1 MNRTTA
7 RGATIACGFLLVAAV
22 FAGPATAQTTGSAPD
37 DDDQIVLHGT
47 LRVAEGETAGA
58 AVIFDGP
65 AVIDGTVRESLVVF
79 NGSVEISGEVRKDV
93 VVFNGDV
100 VVRSGATIGG
110 NLVTQSD
117 PKVEPGAT
125 VAGEQRS
132 VSTEVDLTDVGLASR
147 FAWWV
152 AYSLSA
158 LALGLILLALAPR
171 LDEAIVRAARDRRG
185 AAIATGV
192 AVFFLLP
199 IVAVVLLATVVGIP
213 LGLFLLLALALL
225 YTIGY
230 VAGAHAI
237 GRMLVKPPASRYVGF
252 LAGLGVVRLLALVPV
267 VGGITWTV
275 TTIAGFGV
283 LLVAARRA
291 THDSDTVVMPST
303 PPPMPAMTD

>member
-1 MNRTTA
+1 MNRTIA
-7 RGATIACGFLLVAAV
+7 RGATIVCGFLFAAAM
-22 FAGPATAQTTGSAPD
+22 FAGPAAAQTTGSGSD

-47 LRVAEGETAGA
+47 LQVDEGQTAGA
-58 AVIFDGP
+58 AVIFDGS

-79 NGSVEISGEVRKDV
+79 NGSVEITGEVRKDV

-117 PKVEPGAT
+117 PTVEPGAT
-125 VAGEQRS
+125 VTGEQRS

-171 LDEAIVRAARDRRG
+171 LDEAIGRAARDRRG
-185 AAIATGV
+185 PSIVAGV
-192 AVFFLLP
+192 VVFFLLP

-225 YTIGY
+225 YTVGY

-237 GRMLVKPPASRYVGF
+237 GRMVVKPPASRYAGF
-252 LAGLGVVRLLALVPV
+252 LAGLGIVRLLALVPV
-267 VGGITWTV
+267 VGGIVWAI
-275 TTIAGFGV
+275 TTIVGLGV
-283 LLVAARRA
+283 LVVAARRV
-291 THDSDTVVMPST
+291 THDSAPVVSPA
-303 PPPMPAMTD
+303 PPPMPTVTS